1 MRRQRRRVATGAV
14 LSLLWMAGLAVQPL
28 LLSRAVDDGLAPR
41 DTAAL
46 LGWAGVLLGV
56 GVLTAAAATAR
67 HRTLSR
73 LRMETRYAVVQV
85 VVQQVHRLGSGLSR
99 RVAAG
104 EVTTIGLADVAD
116 VALAMTVTGPGL
128 ASVAG
133 YAVVAVLLFS
143 VSPLL
148 AVVSLVGVP
157 VLAVLLGPLLGR
169 LQVVQS
175 GYRQAQSELTA
186 RLVDVVDGLRVLNAF
201 GGKQA
206 HGARYHAASARLR
219 EEGHRVGAVTSWVD
233 ALAVGLPAVFLG
245 AVTWLAARMAAAG
258 TISAGELVAV
268 YGYAAVLSV
277 PVYFLVEG
285 SQQLARAVVAGR
297 RIARFLDQEPVL
309 SPGGGAAVPA
319 APAAL
324 VDPASGVRVEPG
336 RLTALVAR
344 VPAESA
350 AVLERLGRFVDS
362 DARWGDVRL
371 DDVPLDGLRR
381 QVLLADGDAELFA
394 GTLREVLRGR
404 TDAADGALT
413 RALHAAAAEDVVR
426 GLPGGLDAPVQSH
439 GRSLSGGQRQRV
451 RLARALVAD
460 PAVLLAV
467 EPTSALDAHT
477 EAAVA
482 GGLRAARAGRTT
494 MLTST
499 SPLVLDRVD
508 TVHVL
513 REGRVVAT
521 GSHRELLAADGW
533 YRSIV
538 ARDDPAGTP

>member
-1 MRRQRRRVATGAV
+1 
-14 LSLLWMAGLAVQPL
+14 MAGLAVQPL